1 MKQAANVQQNI
12 QPILG
17 GTLTRAERERLMRV
31 AAAAYLL
38 VQELDQEVLASFK
51 HGDELVDCFVRL
63 HEDTLQE
70 SLGLLR

>member
-12 QPILG
+12 QPMLG

-51 HGDELVDCFVRL
+51 HADELVDCFVRL